1 MDKQCIVIVLESGP
15 LLLDVV
21 DLLRLKGVAS
31 WLSDHIVACAMRQ
44 LQVKSSGRE
53 SRCASLRVLDGLQPM
68 GKHGP
73 SAVFEVLHSL
83 LGEPQTNKTKYPTV
97 FERLFLLEKPT
108 SIALFNA
115 IMVDDVVGVR
125 QHRSVSQWA
134 RAHQVT
140 KSVKTKSEMSVI
152 KNSSSYWKYDFFGE
166 QDWHLHHTR
175 SSKFSHAYRMLAM
188 WDFCEERM
196 WEWAC
201 NHQLRPLHFAVL
213 VQANEA
219 VRVLACSCDIN
230 EVDESRWQGTLL
242 HLAARQDLL
251 FACALL
257 IGAGADV
264 SITNAAGVKPL
275 DKENCN
281 IDCAA
286 RESLMKMYGRPVDFS
301 QRLRKFAQAHANSRA
316 PPSCTLQ

>member
-1 MDKQCIVIVLESGP
+1 
-15 LLLDVV
+15 
-21 DLLRLKGVAS
+21 
-31 WLSDHIVACAMRQ
+31 
-44 LQVKSSGRE
+44 
-53 SRCASLRVLDGLQPM
+53 M
-68 GKHGP
+68 GKNAP
-73 SAVFEVLHSL
+73 FVVFESPHSS
-83 LGEPQTNKTKYPTV
+83 LGESQTIKTNDPTV

-125 QHRSVSQWA
+125 QHQSVSQWA

-140 KSVKTKSEMSVI
+140 KSVKTKSAKSAMM
-152 KNSSSYWKYDFFGE
+152 NSSSYVAYDSFGE
-166 QDWHLHHTR
+166 PDWHRYHKR
-175 SSKFSHAYRMLAM
+175 SSTTAHAFSMLTM
-188 WDFCEERM
+188 LYSCEERM

-201 NHQLRPLHFAVL
+201 NHQLRPLHVAVL

-219 VRVLACSCDIN
+219 ARVLACSCDIN

-242 HLAARQDLL
+242 HLAARQGLL

-264 SITNAAGVKPL
+264 SMTNAAGVKPL

-286 RESLMKMYGRPVDFS
+286 RESLMKMYGRPVDS
-301 QRLRKFAQAHANSRA
+301 RRLGKFAQAHSNCRS